1 MTLIRTKLKILVL
14 APHPDDLEF
23 GASAICI
30 DALRLGNEVVEV
42 LMTDGHYGTKHLE
55 FRGNR
60 LKKIREREL
69 IRVNNIYKK
78 FTGNQVRIIKLGFI
92 DGFLLINKQSIDA
105 VCKVLCEEKPD
116 VVLAPDPWYSI
127 DLHRDHLNTGRLL
140 YFALKRLTS
149 QEIPK
154 RAYFFYTF
162 KSTISI
168 RTSLKN
174 LKIVRRL
181 LNQHKSQVTPIH
193 LASYMMYRY
202 ILYYCRLIKRGH
214 FNQPFRELKI
224 VEGIPAT
231 HHPIISCRDRAFYY
245 FFYRRMPGPGKKQYI
260 PTPQELG
267 LM

>member
-1 MTLIRTKLKILVL
+1 MSPVRTNLKILIF

-30 DALRLGNEVVEV
+30 DALRLGNQVVEV

-69 IRVNNIYKK
+69 IHVNQIYKQ

-92 DGFLLINKQSIDA
+92 DGFLLINKKSMEA
-105 VCKVLCEEKPD
+105 ACKVLREEKPD
-116 VVLAPDPWYSI
+116 VVLAPDPFYSI

-140 YFALKRLTS
+140 YFALKRLKP
-149 QEIPK
+149 QEQPK

-162 KSTISI
+162 KSNFAIK
-168 RTSLKN
+168 TSLKN
-174 LKIVRRL
+174 LKIVRYL
-181 LNQHKSQVTPIH
+181 LIQHKSQVSPIH
-193 LASYMMYRY
+193 LASYMLYRK
-202 ILYYCRLIKRGH
+202 ILYFCRLLKRGY
-214 FNQPFRELKI
+214 FNQPFREQI
-224 VEGIPAT
+224 IENGIPT
-231 HHPIISCRDRAFYY
+231 PPKPIISRKDRVRYCL
-245 FFYRRMPGPGKKQYI
+245 FYRRMPGPGTKQYL
-260 PTPQELG
+260 PSPQELG